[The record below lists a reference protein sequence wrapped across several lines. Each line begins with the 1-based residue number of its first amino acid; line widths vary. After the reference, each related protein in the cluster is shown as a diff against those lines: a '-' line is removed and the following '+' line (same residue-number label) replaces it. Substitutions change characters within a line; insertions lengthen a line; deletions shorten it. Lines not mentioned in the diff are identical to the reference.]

1 MHPVHSRCLQRQKKV
16 SHLLEL
22 DLRVVLHTV
31 LVLDIEPGSPGR
43 TVSVLT
49 AEPSLQ
55 PSAPALLIFTPCVQN
70 LKHLKA
76 ISEDLVVSQLFNLN
90 HLTAA

>member
-1 MHPVHSRCLQRQKKV
+1 MCILLAWMSVHPVHSRCLQRQKKV

-55 PSAPALLIFTPCVQN
+55 PSVSACFTSRTRNRGIEVKQTVQG
-70 LKHLKA
+70 HTDV
-76 ISEDLVVSQLFNLN
+76 E
-90 HLTAA
+90 